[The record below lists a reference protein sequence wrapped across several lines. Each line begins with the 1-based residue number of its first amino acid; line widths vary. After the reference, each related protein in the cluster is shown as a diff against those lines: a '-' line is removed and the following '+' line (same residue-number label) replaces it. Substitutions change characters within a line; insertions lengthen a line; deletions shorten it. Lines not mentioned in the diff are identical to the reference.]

1 MSIQYTADQLQRK
14 FRGAPGS
21 PGFSRIADVLRIDG
35 RVDEAIQMCQ
45 DGLRS
50 RPDALSGYLVLG
62 KCLLDA
68 SRIEE
73 ARESFEAALRLDSR
87 CLSAMHH
94 LARIMTKLQWG
105 DAAAGYYR
113 SILEVEPW
121 DAEIRALLSGA
132 APQPHAGAAGI
143 SAPVSAPEAG
153 SFAAAASAGAF
164 AAAPVQPAQLEE
176 DTFHKPEGFSGDVME
191 VNLND
196 MASDFL
202 PSQDDTSLG
211 LEEESL
217 EDALAASAGMGQPE
231 RRETA
236 APAQDAAPAGADAE
250 PRPLDVLKPETS
262 EPTGSIE
269 AMGSIEGDAPPISGQ
284 DVEDRLDSLFGVED
298 SPAASLR
305 EAAAT
310 WSPAPPEAPAPEIP
324 LSSYAPDLSDREGS
338 ATATG
343 EFRNADTGEIPIRSG
358 SESVAESDFTGVE
371 AAKPFEIAEIPGAR
385 DFSAVDF
392 ASPAEQAAPPAA
404 GATGASDAEGDA
416 MAFAGPAEAGG
427 EHVHGEDIER
437 RLDELFNLTAEDDR
451 PPVESTSLPVAPG
464 PKVGEAVAMGE
475 VVSFGGE
482 VLFAEPEAVAET
494 AVPEAVPEPI
504 ADEAMVTGQDV
515 ADKLDNLFGAD
526 PETAA
531 GPALNASATA
541 ERPFPVDLDSGVAT
555 AHGTQS
561 MPMDE
566 EAPGSA
572 PWPAEGTGAA
582 QFPPAG
588 GIMSTESLLPPGWF
602 GEAGD
607 GPRITGSDVEAQL
620 DKLFQLEAE
629 GETIPRA
636 APAEGNT
643 GNTSAFL
650 DRNPPAQDAPAR
662 PMPGDEADLTV
673 MMPAFRDPSAASAKP
688 PMDAERIKESV
699 ADWLSKRGEEAD
711 VRTAAERVAA
721 EAREMAFGEA
731 GDTLI
736 LPAGEDG
743 LPAEDQQALKDFDA
757 TLELPSASR
766 EASLGAFEDEP
777 EGFGTL
783 APDDAALLTDTTSIE
798 MVDGVDVAGRLDE
811 LFADEPTA
819 EAAAGAPGKTAAD
832 AEMSLFMAEA
842 GEGMDHPVT
851 AAGSVSGEDVSSRLQ
866 QLFGEGDPAAPSQPE
881 SDVAAGLET
890 GEAGLE
896 TGAAGLETGESDS
909 ETDEDMLPAT
919 GSAKPAAPAAPKF
932 APMTDEEEG
941 YPEDEEMPSQSQS
954 GAGANVATVTLAEI
968 YFQQGLREQA
978 LQIYRQLLEREPE
991 NESVRKRIEEI
1002 EATKPEDGDRGPG
1015 SDPRRPRPGL
1025 KVPKRKK

>member
-21 PGFSRIADVLRIDG
+21 PGFSRIAEVLRIDG
-35 RVDEAIQMCQ
+35 RIDEAIQTCQ

-50 RPDALSGYLVLG
+50 RPNALSGHLVLG

-121 DAEIRALLSGA
+121 DAGIRALLSGA

-143 SAPVSAPEAG
+143 SAPASAPEAG
-153 SFAAAASAGAF
+153 SFAAAAGAF
-164 AAAPVQPAQLEE
+164 SAAPVQPAHLEE

-217 EDALAASAGMGQPE
+217 EDALAASAGMGRPE

-236 APAQDAAPAGADAE
+236 APAEDAAPAGTDAEPADAE
-250 PRPLDVLKPETS
+250 PRPLDVLKPET
-262 EPTGSIE
+262 PAPME
-269 AMGSIEGDAPPISGQ
+269 AIEGDAPPISGQ

-298 SPAASLR
+298 APAASLR
-305 EAAAT
+305 DATAT

-324 LSSYAPDLSDREGS
+324 LSSYAPDLSDRDGS

-343 EFRNADTGEIPIRSG
+343 EFRAADTGEIPIRSG
-358 SESVAESDFTGVE
+358 SGSESGVESDFTGVE
-371 AAKPFEIAEIPGAR
+371 AAKPFEIAEIPGAQ

-392 ASPAEQAAPPAA
+392 ASPPGPAAPAAA
-404 GATGASDAEGDA
+404 GD
-416 MAFAGPAEAGG
+416 

-437 RLDELFNLTAEDDR
+437 RLDELFNLTEEDDR
-451 PPVESTSLPVAPG
+451 PPVESSSLPVAPG

-482 VLFAEPEAVAET
+482 VLFAEPEAAVAET
-494 AVPEAVPEPI
+494 AVPEAALEPI

-526 PETAA
+526 PENAA
-531 GPALNASATA
+531 NPALNASATA
-541 ERPFPVDLDSGVAT
+541 ERPFPVDRDSGVAT

-561 MPMDE
+561 MPMDD
-566 EAPGSA
+566 EAPDPA

-582 QFPPAG
+582 QPPPAG
-588 GIMSTESLLPPGWF
+588 AIMSTESLLPPGWF

-629 GETIPRA
+629 GETIPGA
-636 APAEGNT
+636 ASAEGNT

-650 DRNPPAQDAPAR
+650 DRNPAQDAPAR

-688 PMDAERIKESV
+688 PADAGRVKESV
-699 ADWLSKRGEEAD
+699 ADWLSKRSEEAD
-711 VRTAAERVAA
+711 VRTAAERAAA

-743 LPAEDQQALKDFDA
+743 LAAEDQQALKDFDA

-766 EASLGAFEDEP
+766 EGSLGAFGDEP

-819 EAAAGAPGKTAAD
+819 EAAAGALGKSGAD
-832 AEMSLFMAEA
+832 AEMSLFMAED

-881 SDVAAGLET
+881 SGVAAGLET

-896 TGAAGLETGESDS
+896 TSEAGLETSEAGLETGETDS

-919 GSAKPAAPAAPKF
+919 GSAKPDAPAAPKF

-954 GAGANVATVTLAEI
+954 GTGANVATVTLAEI

-991 NESVRKRIEEI
+991 NESARKRIEEI